1 MGNKANAS
9 FRGDV
14 DVVLTAVIN
23 NLDEEEYKQF
33 LAYAEANG
41 KLDASDYES
50 RSKLIGD
57 LAEFDLAEK
66 EAIIKNLEQGK
77 AAFD

>member
-14 DVVLTAVIN
+14 DVVLTAAIN

-33 LAYAEANG
+33 LALAEANG

-57 LAEFDLAEK
+57 LAEFELDK
-66 EAIIKNLEQGK
+66 KKAII
-77 AAFD
+77 